1 MRKTWIVARHEF
13 LVTTRRVW
21 FLVAAF
27 FLPVFFAAV
36 GGVMT
41 LVARGVERE
50 ASEARA
56 MDLGLLDRWG
66 GLTLP
71 PRGFRIVRLA
81 DEEEGRARLRERKIG
96 SFLVVPPDYLKTGS
110 VRVVTMRRPTLLTA
124 QRPLLP
130 ASLEGWLVEN
140 VLRELDP
147 DRVERAK
154 TPLLLQ
160 RVYLDPSGQV
170 SDEDPE
176 AAVRRSLTAYAF
188 FLLLLTAIFTSS
200 AYLLQ
205 GLAEEKEHRV
215 MEMVLSSVTPEALMA
230 GKLLGLG
237 AAGLLQVTIWAAL
250 GVVGVLAFAV
260 QLALDPQ
267 AFLLC
272 LVYFLLGYL
281 LFGSLMLGFGAL
293 GSNLRESQQMASVW
307 TFLGAC
313 PAFILIALIESP
325 QGTVARVFS
334 FIPFTAPTTMMF
346 RATVDPKGTPALDIV
361 LSLLLLAASTALALW
376 GSARLFRAGLLL
388 YGKKPGLREIW
399 RWLVAAR

>member
-1 MRKTWIVARHEF
+1 MRKAWIIARHEF

-27 FLPVFFAAV
+27 LLPVFFAAV
-36 GGVMT
+36 GGGMT

-50 ASEARA
+50 ASEARTL
-56 MDLGLLDRWG
+56 DLGVLDQWG

-71 PRGFRIVRLA
+71 PRGFRILRLA
-81 DEEEGRARLRERKIG
+81 GEEEGKIGLRERKIG
-96 SFLVVPPDYLKTGS
+96 AFIVVPPDYLKTGS

-130 ASLEGWLVEN
+130 TGLEGWLVDN
-140 VLRELDP
+140 VLREVDHDRVARAKSPLHAEQVFLDP
-147 DRVERAK
+147 N
-154 TPLLLQ
+154 
-160 RVYLDPSGQV
+160 GQV
-170 SDEDPE
+170 SKEDPE
-176 AAVRRSLTAYAF
+176 EAVKRSLTAYAF
-188 FLLLLTAIFTSS
+188 FLLMLTAIFTSS

-215 MEMVLSSVTPEALMA
+215 MEMVLSSVTPDALMV

-237 AAGLLQVTIWAAL
+237 AAGLLQVAIW
-250 GVVGVLAFAV
+250 VVMGIVGLLVFAV
-260 QLALDPQ
+260 QLALAPQ

-293 GSNLRESQQMASVW
+293 GTTLRESQQMASIW
-307 TFLGAC
+307 TFLGAS

-325 QGTVARVFS
+325 QGTVSRIFS

-346 RATVDPKGTPALDIV
+346 RATVDPKGTPILDV
-361 LSLLLLAASTALALW
+361 VFSLLVLAASTALALW

-388 YGKKPGLREIW
+388 YGKRPGICEIW
-399 RWLVAAR
+399 RWLVAGR